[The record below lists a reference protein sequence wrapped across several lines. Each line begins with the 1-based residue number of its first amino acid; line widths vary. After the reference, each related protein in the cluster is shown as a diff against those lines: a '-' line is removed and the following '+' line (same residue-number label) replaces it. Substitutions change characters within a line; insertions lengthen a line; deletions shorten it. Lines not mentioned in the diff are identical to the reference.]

1 MLQIVLNPTVR
12 LLFAAQVLSLVGTGI
27 ATFTLGLLAYDLAG
41 AAAGQVL
48 GTLLAVR
55 MLAFVVISPFANV
68 VLGSVPRRRCLVLL
82 NLARALIIVA
92 LPFVTNLWQVG
103 GLVFLQQACAATAA
117 PMFQATV
124 PDVLPN
130 ERQYTQALSVSR
142 LVYELEAFISPAV
155 AALLLTV
162 IPFRF
167 LFWGAALSF
176 CGAAALLAVAAIPNA
191 QPAAGVLRRLWR
203 GFRVYGD
210 TPALRGLLALN
221 LAIATT
227 GAMVLVNTV
236 VYVRGL
242 LAGSDQ
248 GVAWLLT
255 AYGVGSLVV
264 AVILPRLF
272 DVVRDRTVMLTGAA
286 CAAVLLA
293 LASGQPSLKLALW
306 VWLALGVSKALMVT
320 PTGRILARATVAGD
334 RPLIYAVHASLANL
348 AWLVAYPIAGWGSS
362 VWGLATTFEVMAA
375 LASVGAVV
383 AFFVW
388 PAQETII
395 VLESHHNSVPSS
407 EPEIDESL
415 ATTLRD

>member
-12 LLFAAQVLSLVGTGI
+12 LLFAAQALSLVGTGI
-27 ATFTLGLLAYDLAG
+27 ATFTLGLLAYDMAG

-55 MLAFVVISPFANV
+55 MLAFVIISPFANV
-68 VLGSVPRRRCLVLL
+68 LLGGMPRRRCLVLL

-103 GLVFLQQACAATAA
+103 GLVFLQQACAATAT
-117 PMFQATV
+117 PLFQATF
-124 PDVLPN
+124 PDVLTN

-155 AALLLTV
+155 AALLLTI

-167 LFWGAALSF
+167 LFWGATLSF
-176 CGAAALLAVAAIPNA
+176 GGAAAILALAAIPNA
-191 QPAAGVLRRLWR
+191 QPVAGVLRRLWR

-210 TPALRGLLALN
+210 MPALRGLMALN

-227 GAMVLVNTV
+227 GAMILVNTV
-236 VYVRGL
+236 VYVRGF

-255 AYGVGSLVV
+255 AYGIGSLLV
-264 AVILPRLF
+264 AMVLPRVF
-272 DVVRDRTVMLTGAA
+272 DLVRDRTVMLAGAA

-293 LASGQPSLKLALW
+293 FASGQADLKRALL
-306 VWLALGVSKALMVT
+306 VWLALGVAKALMVT
-320 PTGRILARATVAGD
+320 PTGRILTRATVAGD
-334 RPLIYAVHASLANL
+334 RPMMYAVHASLANL
-348 AWLVAYPIAGWGSS
+348 TWLVAYPIAGWGSS
-362 VWGLATTFEVMAA
+362 VWGLTTTFEVMAA
-375 LASVGAVV
+375 LAALGAVV

-388 PAQETII
+388 PHDEAVI
-395 VLESHHNSVPSS
+395 VLESRHSPAASP
-407 EPEIDESL
+407 EPELEESL
-415 ATTLRD
+415 VATLRE